1 MSNVTFPETV
11 RCRSSIV
18 TIYHVLNRG
27 KDHYVS
33 SFYDA
38 NGKRQRQMFRDYN
51 TAKESAK
58 SIAAELAAGAQ
69 DVLMLNGKDRL
80 CYERAMEALHP
91 LHMDIDTAVMQLAE
105 AVKILNGTGSLAE
118 AAKCY
123 VGQHSTKFPVKS
135 VREVVDELLDEKM
148 KAGVSMF
155 HWKDLR
161 SRLTRF
167 ADAFHCPLASVTS
180 VEIQQFL
187 LSLGVG
193 FRSRRNYRQ
202 SIGTL
207 FNFAKAHRYLKLDHP
222 GVSDVPKV
230 PKRGHK
236 IPVFNPEEMTTL
248 LRGAKPDLIPALV
261 LGAFG
266 GLRTEEIKRLRWS
279 HIKLARN
286 LIDIPSEVTKTQSR
300 RLVPISDNLHKW
312 LLPFVRNDGPVV
324 PYSNLSNQFLKTA
337 TRLGVR
343 WRRNVL
349 RHSFISYRVALTG
362 DIARTSLEAGNSPQ
376 VVKKD
381 YLEVVAEDAAKD
393 WFSISPPTNGE
404 IIMLSTAG
412 RVPVA
417 TIRPMQQ
424 EAEQLIHRPHIASCG
439 CNAPDGVITQ
449 V

>member
-27 KDHYVS
+27 KDHFTLSY
-33 SFYDA
+33 YDA
-38 NGKRQRQMFRDYN
+38 NGKRQRRMFRDYD

-69 DVLMLNGKDRL
+69 DVLMLSGKDRL
-80 CYERAMEALHP
+80 CYERAMETLHP

-105 AVKILNGTGSLAE
+105 AVKLLNGTGSLAE

-123 VGQHSTKFPVKS
+123 VGQHSTKLPVKS
-135 VREVVDELLDEKM
+135 VREVVDELLDEKK

-167 ADAFHCPLASVTS
+167 ANAFHCPLASVTS

-222 GVSDVPKV
+222 GIADVPKV
-230 PKRGHK
+230 PKRGPK
-236 IPVFNPEEMTTL
+236 ISVFSPEEMTKL
-248 LRGAKPDLIPALV
+248 LSGAKSELIPALA
-261 LGAFG
+261 LGAFAG
-266 GLRTEEIKRLRWS
+266 IRTEEIKRLRWS
-279 HIKLARN
+279 HIKLARG
-286 LIDIPSEVTKTQSR
+286 LIDVPSEVTKTQSR

-337 TRLGVR
+337 KRLGVG

-349 RHSFISYRVALTG
+349 RHSFVSYRVAETG
-362 DIARTSLEAGNSPQ
+362 DIARTSLEAGNSPK
-376 VVKKD
+376 VVKQD
-381 YLEVVAEDAAKD
+381 YLEIVDEDTAKD
-393 WFSISPPTNGE
+393 WFSISPPTTGE
-404 IIMLSTAG
+404 IIVLPTAG
-412 RVPVA
+412 HV
-417 TIRPMQQ
+417 T
-424 EAEQLIHRPHIASCG
+424 G
-439 CNAPDGVITQ
+439 CNGQANATVGRTVYPQAANGVACTQ
-449 V
+449 RNRSAINHI